1 MREFNVK
8 VDEAFFNKIVSSKN
22 TIQSIAGMFQNEG
35 QITNEDEINDWL
47 KEVNNLMDKLD
58 RIREEGHSRFELRGE

>member
-58 RIREEGHSRFELRGE
+58 RIREEGHSRFEPRGE